1 MAKIYMNINAR
12 LFYECLSDKT
22 TRCLNPPIP
31 RVTTQDKTAETV
43 PSIFY
48 LLRVTPVSSN
58 QEKNAPSPPPI
69 QNCLGKKT
77 NVYNC
82 HAILNNF
89 G

>member
-1 MAKIYMNINAR
+1 MNASRIK
-12 LFYECLSDKT
+12 LLDVSTLPFPELKT
-22 TRCLNPPIP
+22 P
-31 RVTTQDKTAETV
+31 DKTAETV

-48 LLRVTPVSSN
+48 LLRPTPVSSN

-69 QNCLGKKT
+69 QYCLGLKT